1 MIFRVTVL
9 FWFPPI
15 FLSGNTLPVAI
26 LSLWDMLL
34 QTPNQIFPDGV
45 QNIQYLN
52 FQTWSP
58 SVNAS
63 KLHSHWMH
71 CLWSNTH
78 AQLYKI
84 HLNFRSSQVYLWN
97 KLCIKE
103 RLNSWLQIKFWK
115 GNNKQQKQLPVYL
128 SLWDF
133 SGAQKLRKQISSALL
148 LWCYLKESA
157 SLLCFCPPSDSDSC
171 WVASRVQ
178 MKYQIISW
186 GLQFSF
192 LLIF

>member
-1 MIFRVTVL
+1 MLLWLTPRFSLVT
-9 FWFPPI
+9 PA
-15 FLSGNTLPVAI
+15 SGNSLLEAHAAANSKPKFSRWCAKHPVFWISRPDPLQWMPVRYTLPEFI
-26 LSLWDMLL
+26 
-34 QTPNQIFPDGV
+34 
-45 QNIQYLN
+45 
-52 FQTWSP
+52 
-58 SVNAS
+58 AS
-63 KLHSHWMH
+63 EATHRHSFTKFT
-71 CLWSNTH
+71 STSE
-78 AQLYKI
+78 A
-84 HLNFRSSQVYLWN
+84 RQVYLWN

-133 SGAQKLRKQISSALL
+133 SGAQKLRKQISSALFL
-148 LWCYLKESA
+148 QCYLEESA
-157 SLLCFCPPSDSDSC
+157 SLLCFCPGSDSDSC
-171 WVASRVQ
+171 WVASWVQ